1 MQTHTEA
8 PTAVPTRRAHS
19 LDALRGYAIMT
30 MILAATE
37 ALCMLL
43 TAFFT
48 KRQMYWKT

>member
-1 MQTHTEA
+1 MIMQTHTEA

-19 LDALRGYAIMT
+19 LDTLRGYAIMT
-30 MILAATE
+30 MI
-37 ALCMLL
+37 L